1 MRRAL
6 ARDLPGFDLLHLHS
20 LYLFHDWAAGN
31 LAMRIAKPYLVRP
44 HGSLDPYIFR
54 RHRLKKA
61 IFDLWFQ
68 NRVLAGASAIHYTAK
83 RRCIWPSPTSHG
95 APGVVIPNGIDPADY
110 AQLPPQGTF
119 RARHPEIGD
128 RQILLFLSRINFKK
142 GLDILAGAVG
152 RLKRDDVHLVIAGP
166 DGGYLAETRRFVA
179 EAGIAARTTFT
190 GMLTGQDKLAAFADA
205 ALFVL
210 PSYSENFGIAVVEA
224 MACGVPV
231 LISDKVNIW
240 REVVADGAGHAAPC
254 DAARLCRRNRG
265 DAGRSGSAGRHGCS
279 RARRPWRGAMTGRSS
294 PGVWKMSTP
303 QSSRAGAISARTAD
317 MNDGHKPA
325 MRCLLCGSELVAVL
339 EQVFDTRFG
348 LPGTYT
354 IHGCRRCGLEHTL
367 PRPEQDELNQPV
379 RRALQFR
386 RSNRPFLSR
395 PARSAAFAA
404 DLSPVDGDRWRCELP
419 FAGAAMAGCWMWA
432 AMKAAGSPSIAP
444 TDLTPRGWS

>member
-1 MRRAL
+1 MRILHVIGDLAPASGGPAKAGFEMARALVRRGHEVAIYTTDFGQPAGTPRDQLRDGVRLRFFPLQAPRIWLASWPMRRAL
-6 ARDLPGFDLLHLHS
+6 ARDLPKFDLLHLHS

-68 NRVLAGASAIHYTAK
+68 NRVLAGASAIHYTAQEEMHLAE
-83 RRCIWPSPTSHG
+83 PYVHG

-110 AQLPPQGTF
+110 TQLPPQGTF

-128 RQILLFLSRINFKK
+128 RRILLFLSRINFKK

-152 RLKRDDVHLVIAGP
+152 QLKRDDVHLVIAGP
-166 DGGYLAETRRFVA
+166 DGGYLAETQRFVA

-205 ALFVL
+205 TLFVL

-254 DAARLCRRNRG
+254 DAAAF
-265 DAGRSGSAGRHGCS
+265 AGEIAAMLADPAAL
-279 RARRPWRGAMTGRSS
+279 AR
-294 PGVWKMSTP
+294 
-303 QSSRAGAISARTAD
+303 
-317 MNDGHKPA
+317 
-325 MRCLLCGSELVAVL
+325 
-339 EQVFDTRFG
+339 
-348 LPGTYT
+348 
-354 IHGCRRCGLEHTL
+354 HGCRRAPG
-367 PRPEQDELNQPV
+367 R
-379 RRALQFR
+379 
-386 RSNRPFLSR
+386 
-395 PARSAAFAA
+395 
-404 DLSPVDGDRWRCELP
+404 
-419 FAGAAMAGCWMWA
+419 GAA
-432 AMKAAGSPSIAP
+432 
-444 TDLTPRGWS
+444 L